1 MNSVSLKSR
10 LRNLAIKEKKPY
22 DYIQMHYMI
31 ERLLQRFSVGG
42 KPPEV
47 PTSRKR

>member
-31 ERLLQRFSVGG
+31 ERLLQRFSVWGNHQ
-42 KPPEV
+42 K
-47 PTSRKR
+47 